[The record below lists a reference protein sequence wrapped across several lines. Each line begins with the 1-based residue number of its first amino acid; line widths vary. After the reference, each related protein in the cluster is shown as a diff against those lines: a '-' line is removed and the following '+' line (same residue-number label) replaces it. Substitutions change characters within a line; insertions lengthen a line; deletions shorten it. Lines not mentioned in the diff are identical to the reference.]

1 MQKKHLYAMAGA
13 HLCNDIN
20 SGALPALL
28 PFFVTYR
35 GMDYTDIGGLLF
47 AGSFLASVIQP
58 AFGFLADRASRQ
70 WFMGLGIMMCGV
82 FLGLTGLMSS
92 YWAIFASVTV
102 MGIGSSIFHPEAAR
116 LVNRISGSH
125 KGQGMSIFSVGG
137 NAGFG
142 LGPLLAVG
150 LVYLFGLEGTLFF
163 AAVGIGMGTMM
174 LIWAPRIRR
183 MAESKDPKTEN
194 SESKKEQTAESRSEN
209 DWGSFAKLTA
219 VIIMRSVVSAGVRG
233 FLPMFCIQILLVSHA
248 TGTATLSVLSV
259 LGIISTLIGG
269 RVADK
274 IGYARTLKLGCLLLV
289 PVIFLLVYC
298 HMISA
303 IYLLLIPLSLA
314 VQGTYAAFVV
324 LGQSYLGRNIGFAS
338 GITMGLSFSAGGCLV
353 PVLGNFADNYG
364 LENAMWILVGISA
377 ALALCAQFLPE
388 PEKIMPKK
396 KA

>member
-1 MQKKHLYAMAGA
+1 MKNKPLYAMACA

-28 PFFVTYR
+28 PFFVTYK

-47 AGSFLASVIQP
+47 ASSFLASVIQP
-58 AFGFLADRASRQ
+58 AFGYLADRTSKQ
-70 WFMGLGIMMCGV
+70 WFMGIGIMMTGG
-82 FLGLTGLMSS
+82 FLGITGLLSG
-92 YWAIFASVTV
+92 YWAIFAAVTF

-116 LVNRISGSH
+116 LVNKISGH
-125 KGQGMSIFSVGG
+125 KKGQGMSIFSVGG

-142 LGPLLAVG
+142 LGPLLAVA
-150 LVYLFGLEGTLFF
+150 LVYLFGLKGTLFF
-163 AAVGIGMGTMM
+163 VFLSFCMGLLM
-174 LIWAPRIRR
+174 LFWAPKF
-183 MAESKDPKTEN
+183 AKN
-194 SESKKEQTAESRSEN
+194 AQEQQKNEEKVLKGNLPNQDDNATN

-233 FLPMFCIQILLVSHA
+233 FLPLFCIQILLVSHA
-248 TGTATLSVLSV
+248 TGSATLSVLSI

-269 RVADK
+269 RIADR

-298 HMISA
+298 HEITF
-303 IYLLLIPLSLA
+303 IYLLLLPLSLA

-338 GITMGLSFSAGGCLV
+338 GITMGLSFSAGGCLI

-364 LENAMWILVGISA
+364 IENAMWILVGIS
-377 ALALCAQFLPE
+377 LMLCICSQFLPE
-388 PEKIMPKK
+388 PFGK
-396 KA
+396 KAKS